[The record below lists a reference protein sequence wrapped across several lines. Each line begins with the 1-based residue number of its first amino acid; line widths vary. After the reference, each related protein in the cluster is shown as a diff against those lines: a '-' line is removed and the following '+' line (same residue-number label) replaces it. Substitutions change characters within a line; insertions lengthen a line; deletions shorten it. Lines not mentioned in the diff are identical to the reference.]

1 MGRLIFLTYFYLIAS
16 LIHIVLIGLRQLGCL
31 YIKEYQLIMEFNK
44 RNTSPNGGK
53 FDLNIMSNLDLTIK
67 SL

>member
-1 MGRLIFLTYFYLIAS
+1 
-16 LIHIVLIGLRQLGCL
+16 
-31 YIKEYQLIMEFNK
+31 MEFNK

-53 FDLNIMSNLDLTIK
+53 FDLNIMANLDLTIK